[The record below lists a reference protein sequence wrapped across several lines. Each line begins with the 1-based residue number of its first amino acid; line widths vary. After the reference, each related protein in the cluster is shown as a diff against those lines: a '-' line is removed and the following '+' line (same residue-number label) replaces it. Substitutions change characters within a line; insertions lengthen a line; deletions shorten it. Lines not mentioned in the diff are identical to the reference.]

1 MAINITG
8 TVAGGNNTFVP
19 HYEATENNRF
29 EFSRS
34 PENFPLVDYC
44 AMRKV
49 NLSEGLYMKADNEQA
64 SRVVDSNLHKWVDGA
79 DGMPDNE
86 GQVKFVFLNYLCE
99 RTKFDCTLGYQ
110 AIEQAAFDVVP
121 LNSRAAAQRAMTER
135 TIDAQ
140 AALAAASWGANTNNA
155 TALAGGKFDVG
166 TSTTP
171 YFLKGVNAVRQ
182 AIWKSTQG
190 AVSPRALTMVVS
202 PGFAALIRQS
212 QEIIDFLKQQGTSPN
227 IMGQKPGDAQ
237 AFFEMWGLP
246 RYIYGVKI
254 VVEDAVRTST
264 SKSSSTT
271 KGFVEA
277 DTVAYFVT
285 QTVDARKESELP
297 PGQGVTLYD
306 TLTQFVKEDMTTEV
320 LDDPNNRRKI
330 IRVVNNYDS
339 VVTCPESGYYV
350 TDCTG

>member
-1 MAINITG
+1 MNITG
-8 TVAGGNNTFVP
+8 TIANGSTTFVP

-49 NLSEGLYMKADNEQA
+49 NLTEGLYMKSDNEQA
-64 SRVVDSNLHKWVDGA
+64 SRVVDPNLHKWVDGA

-86 GQVKFVFLNYLCE
+86 GQVKFQFLGYRCE
-99 RTKFDCTLGYQ
+99 REKFDCTLGYL

-121 LNSRAAAQRAMTER
+121 LNSRAAAQRAITSR
-135 TIDAQ
+135 TVDAQ
-140 AALAAASWGANTNNA
+140 AALAAANWLGNTATA
-155 TALAGGKFDVG
+155 TALSGGKWDVG
-166 TSTTP
+166 ATATP

-212 QEIIDFLKQQGTSPN
+212 PEILDFLKQQGTSPN
-227 IMGQKPGDAQ
+227 IMGGKPGDAQ

-264 SKSSSTT
+264 SKGGAGT
-271 KGFVEA
+271 KGYAEA

-285 QTVDARKESELP
+285 QTVDARANSDLP

-306 TLTQFVKEDMTTEV
+306 TLTQFVKEDMTTETM
-320 LDDPNNRRKI
+320 DDPNNRRKI

-339 VVTCPESGYYV
+339 VVTCAESGYYV
-350 TDCTG
+350 TAATG